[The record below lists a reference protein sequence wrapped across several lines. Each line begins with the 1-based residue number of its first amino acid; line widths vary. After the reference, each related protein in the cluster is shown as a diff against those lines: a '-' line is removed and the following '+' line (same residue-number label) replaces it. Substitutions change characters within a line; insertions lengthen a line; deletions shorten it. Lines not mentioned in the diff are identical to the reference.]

1 MGLGDNL
8 GGLGDKAKDLGGQ
21 HSDKVDQAI
30 EKGGIESASSIHV
43 QFLTDETTFRF
54 VYRFDGGPMW
64 SSTLTPFKGS
74 NTQSPFVVLAAA
86 TA

>member
-30 EKGGIESASSIHV
+30 EKGGDFVDDKTGGQHAEHV
-43 QFLTDETTFRF
+43 DKGQDFARDQFGGGDQGAGQ
-54 VYRFDGGPMW
+54 DGQG
-64 SSTLTPFKGS
+64 GE
-74 NTQSPFVVLAAA
+74 QQ
-86 TA
+86 